1 MRRDVVAGA
10 AAVGAVLVGAAA
22 VYYFREKSAGQ
33 PDYRVLQSEGEFE
46 IRSYPAITV
55 AETIVAGA
63 RRDALSRGYRILSDY
78 LTGESREGEPLPMAV
93 PVLQDSGNPMASDPP
108 LFDDTVEGRWRIRFV
123 MPEGL
128 SRSELP
134 DPPDGVDIVELGER
148 RVGAVRFSGL
158 PSDSRL
164 SEQEDRLRG
173 WLARHDEP
181 ADTEP
186 EYAFYNSPMIPPPLR
201 RNEVLIPLA

>member
-10 AAVGAVLVGAAA
+10 AAVGAALVGAAA
-22 VYYFREKSAGQ
+22 IYYFREKSAEQ
-33 PDYRVLQSEGEFE
+33 PDYRVLQSDDEFE
-46 IRSYPAITV
+46 IRAYPAITV
-55 AETIVAGA
+55 AETIVAGE
-63 RRDALSRGYRILSDY
+63 RRDALGRGYQILSDY
-78 LTGESREGEPLPMAV
+78 LTGESRDGEALPMAV

-123 MPEGL
+123 MPEGR
-128 SRSELP
+128 SRRDLP
-134 DPPDGVDIVELGER
+134 DPPDGVDIVELPER

-164 SEQEDRLRG
+164 TEQEDRLRG
-173 WLARHDEP
+173 WLARHGEA

-201 RNEVLIPLA
+201 RNEVLISLA